1 MQKHMGNLCSTS
13 TSPKIFRCGISGI
26 VGGIWSSARWPVYW
40 LDVGNRRSIGQIAWG
55 NTGDVK
61 RLEGEIGQPA
71 YIERV
76 PYPPMAYPGII
87 DLSKDEEVLDDAGS
101 CAEAMVANVQGLNI
115 NLMMATLASEM
126 VRRFFEGNLSIHAV
140 EVDLDSFAT
149 VSQPL
154 TDSWLRLVVE
164 KHQQNND

>member
-1 MQKHMGNLCSTS
+1 MVIGAVDKAAVRNKMYDDFCVYNHSQQGERN
-13 TSPKIFRCGISGI
+13 PPI
-26 VGGIWSSARWPVYW
+26 YW
-40 LDVGNRRSIGQIAWG
+40 LDVGNHRSIGQIAWG

-61 RLEGEIGQPA
+61 QLEGEIGQPA

-101 CAEAMVANVQGLNI
+101 CAEAMEANVQGLNI

-126 VRRFFEGNLSIHAV
+126 VRRFFEGNLSVHAV

-154 TDSWLRLVVE
+154 TDSWLRLIVE
-164 KHQQNND
+164 RNFGDVS